1 MLKNTKK
8 YDKSIQFSTFGN
20 QFLNKMNKILL
31 NLFLF
36 VSFSIT
42 AQDYLKEINE
52 IAEAEL
58 KSSSATFD
66 IQANP
71 NTANYD
77 VIYHR
82 LEFDVDPAD
91 YFISGNVVTDFI
103 ALENMNTITFDL
115 GRITNSNNPFFS
127 SRITVGSVM
136 MNNQS
141 LPFVHNSTTKELII
155 TFPTTIVS
163 GTTNTVSVSYAGA
176 PDTAEEGFATDE
188 HNGVPVLW
196 TLSQPFGARDWWPC
210 KQDLNDK
217 IDSIDIFITA
227 PSQYTSV
234 ANGVQLSSVDNGD
247 GTKTTHF
254 QHNYPIPAYL
264 VAIAVT
270 NYSVFTQQA
279 GTAPNEFPIVNYIYP
294 ENLNSAQ
301 NSLAV
306 TLPIMDLFEDLFETY
321 PYSNEKYGHAQFGWG
336 GGMEHTTVSFM
347 GSFGRSLIAHEL
359 GHQWFGNKVT
369 CGTWRDIWLNEGF
382 ATYLSGL
389 VVENLDGPSNFVSWK
404 NSVINNITSAN
415 NGAVYLTASEALNV
429 NRIFSSRLSYNKG
442 AMVVHMLRWKIGDDN
457 FFQGLKNYLADPLL
471 AFGYAVTDDLKMH
484 LEATSG
490 MNLTEF
496 FNDWVYGQGHPTY
509 TVMVSNIGNNQAAVT
524 INQIQSHWTVGFF
537 EMPVEIRLYGAGNQ
551 VFDVVLEHTAN
562 GQQFIVNVPFVVTD
576 VDFDPNRHIISKNNN
591 ATLGL
596 NALDLT
602 NVIQLIPNPTSAD
615 LTVEYP
621 QNINIENIEVY
632 SNLGQLVLEIQQPTL
647 NVSSLSNGV
656 YFLTLT
662 TSEGTFHKKFIK
674 N

>member
-103 ALENMNTITFDL
+103 ALENMNSITFDL

>member
-1 MLKNTKK
+1 MLKNRKK

-36 VSFSIT
+36 ASFSIT

-58 KSSSATFD
+58 KSSSSLFD

-82 LEFDVDPAD
+82 LEFDVDPAE
-91 YFISGNVVTDFI
+91 YFISGNVTTDFI
-103 ALENMNTITFDL
+103 ALENMNSITFDL

-141 LPFVHNSTTKELII
+141 LPFVHNAISKELVI
-155 TFPTTIVS
+155 TFPTTIAS
-163 GTTNTVSVSYAGA
+163 GTTNTISVSYAGA
-176 PDTAEEGFATDE
+176 PDTSEEGFATDE

-217 IDSIDIFITA
+217 IDNIDVFITA

-234 ANGVQLSSVDNGD
+234 ANGVQLSSIDNGD

-264 VAIAVT
+264 IAIAVT

-306 TLPIMDLFEDLFETY
+306 TLPIMDLFEELFETY
-321 PYSNEKYGHAQFGWG
+321 PYANEKYGHAQFSWG

-389 VVENLDGPSNFVSWK
+389 VVENLDGPDNFVSWK
-404 NSVINNITSAN
+404 NGVINNITSAN
-415 NGAVYLTASEALNV
+415 NGAVYLTENEALNV

-442 AMVVHMLRWKIGDDN
+442 AMVVHMLRWKIGDQN

-471 AFGYAVTDDLKMH
+471 AFGYAVTDDLQMH

-490 MNLTEF
+490 MDLTEF
-496 FNDWVYGQGHPTY
+496 FEDWVYGQGHPTY
-509 TVMVSNIGNNQAAVT
+509 TVSVSNIGNNQAAVT
-524 INQIQSHWTVGFF
+524 INQIQSHWNVNFF
-537 EMPVEIRLYGAGNQ
+537 EMPVEIRLYGSGNQ

-562 GQQFIVNVPFVVTD
+562 GQQFIVNVPFVITD
-576 VDFDPNRHIISKNNN
+576 VDFDPNRHIISRNNN
-591 ATLGL
+591 AILGI
-596 NALDLT
+596 NSIDLAA
-602 NVIQLIPNPTSAD
+602 VIQLYPNPASTE
-615 LTVEYP
+615 LIIQIPET
-621 QNINIENIEVY
+621 INFEKAIIFNH
-632 SNLGQLVLEIQQPTL
+632 LGQQIKETNNSNID
-647 NVSSLSNGV
+647 VSALSSGIYYISL
-656 YFLTLT
+656 L

>member
-103 ALENMNTITFDL
+103 ALENMNTIMFDL